1 MVVGLTEK
9 PASFAIASMIAR
21 VWNELRVNTSAMTCA
36 REEDG
41 HGFER
46 GATDVLLGRVPR

>member
-1 MVVGLTEK
+1 
-9 PASFAIASMIAR
+9 MIAR

-36 REEDG
+36 REEEDG